1 MSTMVRDDLR
11 GNRKPIWVRFASH
24 LRVRFVIVVF
34 VAILPAAGVAVYA
47 ALTER
52 NRAAV
57 QAAATVSGAARLAAA
72 SLSGVIEQSR
82 TLLGDLARD
91 LGPDRNGSSC
101 DDLVSTLLD
110 RNDRLVSV
118 GLARL
123 DGSRVCGASRSDNP
137 KSLASERFFQGGV
150 AGSFSV
156 AQVADGDGGMPT
168 LGIATPVRDSRA
180 QPDGVLYATYALP
193 WLADVGRGTPFPR
206 ETVVAVTDARGRV
219 LLFHPSEPSRIGQ
232 RLPDSCFG
240 EQDLRRTGGAASCP
254 LADRPVFFAYSDV
267 RGQDRFDP
275 ARAVVGIPKSAVYGL
290 AHRTFRRNITTWAGV
305 ALFLLVTVWIGT
317 DVVVLRR
324 LRQLLGAVRELT
336 AGNLAARARVSG
348 GCEIAEVAAGFD
360 RMAEVMEERRLQLDL
375 HVRRVERLNRVQRVL
390 TAINGAILRIRD
402 RDELLSEAC
411 RIAVDLGDYRMAWIG
426 LVDDAGA
433 TVRPASWA
441 GAGADYL
448 EHIVIDLDAARAEG
462 RGPTAIAIREGRA
475 AVSNDIAR
483 DAAMSPWRDQ
493 AVRRGYKA
501 SAAFPLRI
509 KGQPVGAFN
518 IYAKTPDAFDEQEI
532 TLLTQVADDTGLGLE
547 HIAAT
552 YEVHR
557 LANYD
562 SLTDLPNRELF
573 MDRLQQVL
581 ARASV
586 GGRAAAVM
594 TIEVRELQRINDA
607 FGYAAGDQAL
617 RAVAAALSAKLR
629 PGETLARTGGQTF
642 GLLLTLVSELELA
655 ARRVADLMRVFPISA
670 ELGGREAVLTGQAG
684 VAVYPQDGDSA
695 EVLLGH
701 AELVLH
707 SPSGEHRYRFYAPEI
722 DRQVHERYAME
733 RELVHAVERG
743 EMALE
748 YQPVV
753 ELESRRVV
761 GVEAL
766 VRWASPTFGM
776 VQPSRFIPLAEASG
790 AIVPLGEWALRTALG
805 QAAAWRAQGVHG
817 LRIAVNVSA
826 LQLREPAFLELVES
840 LAGGS
845 PNPILTLEITES
857 ELIGDAEQAAKT
869 LRRLRQVGVRI
880 AIDDFGTGYSS
891 LSYLNRLPVD
901 VIKIDRSFVEALGE
915 SESAASVIKA
925 ILAVARSMDLSVV
938 AEGVETDAQCR
949 AVFEL
954 GGRYVQGNLFSPPR
968 PPAALLPLL
977 SGYKELAASVRD
989 HNGVG

>member
-1 MSTMVRDDLR
+1 MMVPDDLR
-11 GNRKPIWVRFASH
+11 GNRKPIWVRCTSH
-24 LRVRFVIVVF
+24 LRARIVVVVF
-34 VAILPAAGVAVYA
+34 VAILPAAAVAVYS
-47 ALTER
+47 ALAER
-52 NRAAV
+52 SRATV
-57 QAAATVSGAARLAAA
+57 QASATVSAAARLAAA
-72 SLSGVIEQSR
+72 SLSGGIEQGR
-82 TLLGDLARD
+82 ILLGDLARD
-91 LGPDRNGSSC
+91 LGHDRDGSSC
-101 DDLVSTLLD
+101 NDLVSQLLD
-110 RNDRLVSV
+110 RDDRLVAV
-118 GLARL
+118 GLAQL
-123 DGSRVCGASRSDNP
+123 DGSRICGVSRRDNS

-150 AGSFSV
+150 AGHFSV
-156 AQVADGDGGMPT
+156 AQVSGDGSGMPT
-168 LGIATPVRDSRA
+168 LGVATPVRDSRG
-180 QPDGVLYATYALP
+180 QPEGVLYATFTLP
-193 WLADVGRGTPFPR
+193 WLTDVARGAPFPG
-206 ETVVAVTDARGRV
+206 EIVVAVADARGKI
-219 LLFHPSEPSRIGQ
+219 LLFHPSDPSRLGQ
-232 RLPDSCFG
+232 PLPGSCFR
-240 EQDLRRTGGAASCP
+240 EQDVQGTDAAVSCP
-254 LADRPVFFAYSDV
+254 LADHPVFFAHSSV
-267 RGQDRFDP
+267 RVQGWLDP
-275 ARAVVGIPKSAVYGL
+275 AYVVVGIPQSAVYKL
-290 AHRTFRRNITTWAGV
+290 AHRAFRRNIATWAGA
-305 ALFLLVTVWIGT
+305 ALFLLATVWIGT

-324 LRQLLGAVRELT
+324 LRQLLGAVREVT

-360 RMAEVMEERRLQLDL
+360 HMAEVLEERRRQLDL

-411 RIAVDLGDYRMAWIG
+411 RIAVELGDYRMAWIG
-426 LVDDAGA
+426 LVDDTGA

-441 GAGADYL
+441 GDGVDYL
-448 EHIVIDLDAARAEG
+448 EHIVIDLDPARAEG

-483 DAAMSPWRDQ
+483 DAAMGPWRDQ
-493 AVRRGYKA
+493 ALRHGYMA

-518 IYAKTPDAFDEQEI
+518 IYAKTADAFDDQEL
-532 TLLTQVADDTGLGLE
+532 TLLSQVADDTGLGLE

-552 YEVHR
+552 HEVHR

-594 TIEVRELQRINDA
+594 VIEVLDLQRINDA

-617 RAVAAALSAKLR
+617 RAVAGALSAELR
-629 PGETLARTGGQTF
+629 PGETVARTGGQNF
-642 GLLLTLVSELELA
+642 GLLLAPVFGVELV
-655 ARRVADLMRVFPISA
+655 ARRVADLMRLFPLSA
-670 ELGGREAVLTGQAG
+670 ELGGRQAVLTGQAG

-695 EVLLGH
+695 EVLLRH
-701 AELVLH
+701 AQLVLH
-707 SPSGEHRYRFYAPEI
+707 SPSGEHGYRFYEPEI
-722 DRQVHERYAME
+722 DRQVHERYTME

-766 VRWASPTFGM
+766 ARWASPTFGM
-776 VQPSRFIPLAEASG
+776 VQPSRFIPLAEVSG

-805 QAAAWRAQGVHG
+805 QAAAWRAQGVQG
-817 LRIAVNVSA
+817 LGIAVNVSA

-840 LAGGS
+840 VAGEN
-845 PNPILTLEITES
+845 PNPFLTLEITES
-857 ELIGDAEQAAKT
+857 ELIGDGEQVAET
-869 LRRLRQVGVRI
+869 LARLRQIGVRI

-901 VIKIDRSFVEALGE
+901 AIKIDRSFVEALGQ

-925 ILAVARSMDLSVV
+925 ILAVARSMDLTVV

-949 AVFEL
+949 AVFDL
-954 GGRYVQGNLFSPPR
+954 GCRYVQGNLFSRPCPPSELL
-968 PPAALLPLL
+968 ALF
-977 SGYKELAASVRD
+977 
-989 HNGVG
+989 NGGL